1 MRFAGLCSVFLIGS
15 FLQSSSGELTSS
27 KPAPFAPGRVG
38 FSVKFKDETSSY
50 RVRGVFVLPRSELSL
65 EVVSATA
72 RDRFE
77 IEAKESLAIT
87 QIAPRIWSLKAPS
100 QVGLYPVKI
109 RNTSTEETM
118 LLNVFVLVRF
128 REITGEYLNGYR
140 IGSYPK
146 TVLKGLTIYEP
157 PKGFVEV
164 TRQNADTLVAP
175 HFRLGQ
181 FLCKQEGDYPKYL
194 ILKERLLLKLELI
207 LEKVNERG
215 YRCDTFYIMSG
226 YRTPYYNRAI
236 GNVRYSRHVWGGAAD
251 IFVDDDPRDG
261 MMDDLNKD
269 GKIDYR
275 DAAILYDIIDEQYGR
290 PFYALL
296 LGGLGRYKRTAAHGP
311 FVHVD
316 VRGFRARWGQ

>member
-1 MRFAGLCSVFLIGS
+1 
-15 FLQSSSGELTSS
+15 LTVS
-27 KPAPFAPGRVG
+27 KPVSFTPGRVG
-38 FSVKFKDETSSY
+38 FSVKFKDETSFY
-50 RVRGVFVLPRSELSL
+50 GVNGVFVLPQSELSL
-65 EVVSATA
+65 EVVSATV
-72 RDRFE
+72 REIFE
-77 IEAKESLAIT
+77 IEAKVSSAIT
-87 QIAPRIWSLKAPS
+87 KTSRRAWSWKAPS

-109 RNTSTEETM
+109 RNTATEETM
-118 LLNVFVLVRF
+118 LFNVFVLVPF
-128 REITGEYLNGYR
+128 REITGEYLKGYR
-140 IGSYPK
+140 IGSYPR
-146 TVLKGLTIYEP
+146 TALKGLSIYEP

-164 TRQNADTLVAP
+164 TRQNEDTLVAP

-215 YRCDTFYIMSG
+215 YRCDTFHIMSG

-251 IFVDDDPRDG
+251 VFIDENPRDG

-269 GKIDYR
+269 DKIDYR
-275 DAAILYDIIDEQYGR
+275 DAAILYDIIDDLYGR
-290 PFYALL
+290 PFYSRF

-316 VRGFRARWGQ
+316 VRGFRARWGR